1 MTEEWKDIPGY
12 EGRYQAS
19 TMGRI
24 RGVDRVQTITDKRGR
39 TYEKTVKG
47 VIMKDCPGTNGYRYV
62 GLRKTEKSKNATFE
76 AVHIMVAATFLG
88 SRPHGLYICHN
99 DGDKTNNTVANLR
112 YDTGRENMLDI
123 YRCGGK
129 CGKLTT
135 EQAREIKRLL
145 REGETRRSIANRFGV
160 TWQAVDAIKRGVRFS
175 WVE

>member
-19 TMGRI
+19 TLGRI
-24 RGVDRVQTITDKRGR
+24 RGVERKQTLTSPNGN
-39 TYEKTVKG
+39 TYTRTVKG
-47 VIMKDCPGTNGYRYV
+47 RVLKQCIGSNGYEYV

-76 AVHIMVAATFLG
+76 AVHIMVAAAFLG
-88 SRPHGLYICHN
+88 SRPRGLLICHN
-99 DGDKTNNTVANLR
+99 DGNKTNNTVANLR
-112 YDTGRENMLDI
+112 YDTGRENMLDV

-129 CGKLTT
+129 CGKLTP
-135 EQAREIKRLL
+135 EQAREIKKRLAS
-145 REGETRRSIANRFGV
+145 GETRRSIANRFGI